1 MTSDGGLL
9 PVRELDERLGFG
21 QLIERHLTD
30 GCGKNTQL
38 PLAHLVR
45 QSVYSRLAGYEDRN
59 DAERLSQDPAFQMIG
74 SRKIWERGIAMR
86 LFYVGFA
93 VTLALAAI
101 GCKKAPLALPVPAPE
116 VVVTSVIERDVPIY
130 SEAVGTTVGFVDA
143 QIYPKISGYL
153 LKQDY
158 RDGSHVHTNQLLFEI
173 DDRQYKAALDQ
184 ALGNL
189 AQAQAQLKQ
198 NQLNLARYT
207 DLFNRAVISRQE
219 FDNQTQTTRATAA
232 QVQAAQAAVENAKLN
247 LGWTKVS
254 SPIDGVAAIAQA
266 QVGDLVGATTLLTT
280 VSQLDP
286 IKVTFPIPEK
296 DYLHFAAQIN
306 AQENGVAQAALP
318 FQMIL
323 DNGQTYQYQGRFY
336 AANRQVD
343 PQLGTIQLQV
353 TFPNPNNIL
362 RPGQYAKIRAATDV
376 RHNALL
382 VAQNA
387 VLETQGQYQV
397 AVVGSDNKV
406 TMRTVEIGQ
415 QAAGLRIIEK
425 GVSPGER
432 VITEGLQTV
441 HDGMEVKPRVM
452 PAQPEPESTPGSAGE
467 APSPVATSSSQ
478 S

>member
-1 MTSDGGLL
+1 MVELNLLNTSMG
-9 PVRELDERLGFG
+9 
-21 QLIERHLTD
+21 
-30 GCGKNTQL
+30 
-38 PLAHLVR
+38 
-45 QSVYSRLAGYEDRN
+45 SRLIIVSVSIIVAAMAVVPSGCR
-59 DAERLSQDPAFQMIG
+59 RPAATTAPAVP
-74 SRKIWERGIAMR
+74 E
-86 LFYVGFA
+86 VA
-93 VTLALAAI
+93 VTNVI
-101 GCKKAPLALPVPAPE
+101 QQD
-116 VVVTSVIERDVPIY
+116 VTSY
-130 SEAVGTTVGFVDA
+130 SDFVGTTVGFVNA

-158 RDGSHVHTNQLLFEI
+158 RDGSHVHGNQLLFEI

-184 ALGNL
+184 ALGTL
-189 AQAQAQLKQ
+189 AEQQATLKQ
-198 NQLNLARYT
+198 NQQ
-207 DLFNRAVISRQE
+207 DLERDTVLYQQRVIPKE
-219 FDNQTQTTRATAA
+219 TFDHITQAFRGSAA

-247 LGWTKVS
+247 LGWTKVY

-266 QVGDLVGATTLLTT
+266 QVGDLLGTTTLLTT
-280 VSQLDP
+280 VSQVDP

-296 DYLHFAAQIN
+296 VYLQFAARIN
-306 AQENGVAQAALP
+306 AQENGVAQPALP

-323 DNGQTYQYQGRFY
+323 ANGQTYQHLGRFY

-343 PQLGTIQLQV
+343 IQTGTIQLQA
-353 TFPNPNNIL
+353 TFPNPDNIL

-382 VAQNA
+382 VPQNA

-406 TMRTVEIGQ
+406 SMRTVEVGQ

-432 VITEGLQTV
+432 VVTEGLQMV
-441 HDGMEVKPRVM
+441 HDGMEVQPRVI
-452 PAQPEPESTPGSAGE
+452 PAQPAPVSTPGSAAE
-467 APSPVATSSSQ
+467 APSPGAASSPQ